1 MTSDDSIQ
9 YVSIAPDIEG
19 MKSWLALVAK
29 DTDERA
35 LWGVRV
41 AQALGILD
49 WYADR
54 LADEKRWEA

>member
-1 MTSDDSIQ
+1 MSGQEKIE
-9 YVSIAPDIEG
+9 YASIAPDLDG
-19 MKSWLALVAK
+19 MKDWLALVAK

-49 WYADR
+49 WYANI
-54 LADEKRWEA
+54 LADARGWEA